1 MNVLSSRE
9 LIKYIVSEFR
19 RFFNSGPEVVSSA
32 PGRIDFLN
40 THQDYKGL
48 PVVSIGIDLRT
59 YIAVSRIPGRKSRI
73 ISINLLRERRKYMD
87 SFNVDNI
94 VLRNGKW
101 FGNYIRSSVKA
112 LKEIYRDIDG
122 FNALIYS
129 DVPVAAGLASSA
141 ALLVSFIGAMSEL
154 YGFNLSKKDIAELAF
169 HAEHDIMGI
178 PCGRL
183 DQYGSSF
190 GGILKIETRP
200 PYNVEELP
208 ILNGVFIVL
217 DSGIRHSTADIHPRR
232 QAEIN
237 EGLRILLQMNDL
249 KENIMEKLSDKYYAV
264 KWDEIKYEELLP
276 YMMRLLDTPRRR
288 IEFTFK
294 MHESTLLALNIIRG
308 NIPDLDKIVTILG
321 SEWRDEVERA
331 LNSDNPGLA
340 LIGVIMNYQHVLLR
354 DLYDVSLPELERI
367 RNAALAA
374 GALGVKLSGAGL
386 GGSLTALA
394 KDLKDAEN
402 ILGKGLENGAKRGW
416 IVKVD
421 TGLRREL

>member
-1 MNVLSSRE
+1 LSSRE

-19 RFFNSGPEVVSSA
+19 RFFNSEPEVISSA

-48 PVVSIGIDLRT
+48 PVVSIGINLRT
-59 YIAVSRIPGRKSRI
+59 YIAVSRILGRKSRI
-73 ISINLLRERRKYMD
+73 VSISLLRERRKYVD

-94 VLRNGKW
+94 VLRKGKW

-112 LKEIYRDIDG
+112 LKEIHRDIDG

-141 ALLVSFIGAMSEL
+141 ALLVSFIGAMT
-154 YGFNLSKKDIAELAF
+154 ELAF

-178 PCGRL
+178 SCGRL

-190 GGILKIETRP
+190 GGILKIETKP

-249 KENIMEKLSDKYYAV
+249 KGNIMEKLSDKYYAV

-276 YMMRLLDTPRRR
+276 YMMRLPDTPRRR

-308 NIPDLDKIVTILG
+308 DIPDLDKIITILG
-321 SEWRDEVERA
+321 SEWRDEVEKA
-331 LNSDNPGLA
+331 LNSDNSALA

-367 RNAALAA
+367 RNAALTA

-394 KDLKDAEN
+394 RDLKDAEN
-402 ILGKGLENGAKRGW
+402 ILRKGLENGAKRGW

-421 TGLRREL
+421 TGLRRES

>member
-1 MNVLSSRE
+1 LVSRE

-19 RFFNSGPEVVSSA
+19 RFFNSEPEVISSA

-48 PVVSIGIDLRT
+48 PVVSIGINLRT
-59 YIAVSRIPGRKSRI
+59 YIAVSRIPGRKSKI

-94 VLRNGKW
+94 VLKRGKW

-112 LKEIYRDIDG
+112 LKEMHRDIDG

-141 ALLVSFIGAMSEL
+141 ALLVSFIGAMNEV

-249 KENIMEKLSDKYYAV
+249 KENIMEKLSDKYYTV

-276 YMMRLLDTPRRR
+276 YMMRLPDTPRRR

-308 NIPDLDKIVTILG
+308 DIPDLDKIITILG
-321 SEWRDEVERA
+321 SEWKDEVKKA
-331 LNSDNPGLA
+331 LNSDNSALA

-367 RNAALAA
+367 RNAALTA

-394 KDLKDAEN
+394 RDLKDAEN
-402 ILGKGLENGAKRGW
+402 ILRKGLENGAKRGW

>member
-1 MNVLSSRE
+1 MNVLSSGE
-9 LIKYIVSEFR
+9 LTKYIVSEFEK
-19 RFFNSGPEVVSSA
+19 FFNSKPETISSA

-48 PVVSIGIDLRT
+48 PVVSIGINLRT
-59 YIAVSRIPGRKSRI
+59 YVAISRISGKKSKI
-73 ISINLLRERRKYMD
+73 ISINLLREGRNYTD

-94 VLRNGKW
+94 VLKSGKW

-112 LKEIYRDIDG
+112 LKEIHRDIDG

-141 ALLVSFIGAMSEL
+141 ALLVSFIGAMNEV

-190 GGILKIETRP
+190 GGVLKIETRP

-208 ILNGVFIVL
+208 ILDGVFVVL

-232 QAEIN
+232 QAEID
-237 EGLRILLQMNDL
+237 EGLRALLQMNDL
-249 KENIMEKLSDKYYAV
+249 EESIMEKLSDKYYAV

-276 YMMRLLDTPRRR
+276 YLMRLPDTPRRR

-294 MHESTLLALNIIRG
+294 MHESTILALNIIRG
-308 NIPDLDKIVTILG
+308 NTPDPGKIVTILG
-321 SEWRDEVERA
+321 SEWRDEIEKA
-331 LNSDNPGLA
+331 LNSDNPSLA
-340 LIGVIMNYQHVLLR
+340 LIGVIMNCQHVLLR

-367 RNAALAA
+367 RNAALTA

-402 ILGKGLENGAKRGW
+402 ILRKGLENGAKRGW

>member
-9 LIKYIVSEFR
+9 LVKYVVSEFK
-19 RFFNSGPEVVSSA
+19 RFFNSEPEVISSA

-48 PVVSIGIDLRT
+48 PVVSIGINLRT
-59 YIAVSRIPGRKSRI
+59 YIAVSRIYGRTTRI
-73 ISINLLRERRKYMD
+73 ISINLLREGMEYID
-87 SFNVDNI
+87 SFNVEDI
-94 VLRNGKW
+94 VLRGGKW

-112 LKEIYRDIDG
+112 LKEIHKDVGG

-141 ALLVSFIGAMSEL
+141 ALLVSFIGAINEV
-154 YGFNLSKKDIAELAF
+154 YGYNLSKKDIAELAF

-183 DQYGSSF
+183 DQYGSTF

-217 DSGIRHSTADIHPRR
+217 DSGIRHSTADIHPKR

-249 KENIMEKLSDKYYAV
+249 KDNILEKLSDKYYDV

-276 YMMRLLDTPRRR
+276 YINRLPDTPRRR

-308 NIPDLDKIVTILG
+308 GIPDLDKIVAVLG
-321 SEWRDEVERA
+321 NEWRDEVEKA
-331 LNSDNPGLA
+331 LNSDSPDLA
-340 LIGVIMNYQHVLLR
+340 LIGVIMNYQHTLLR

-402 ILGKGLENGAKRGW
+402 VLRKGLEYGARRGW
-416 IVKVD
+416 IVKID

>member
-1 MNVLSSRE
+1 MNVLSSGE
-9 LIKYIVSEFR
+9 LTKYIVSEFEK
-19 RFFNSGPEVVSSA
+19 FFNSKPEAISSA

-48 PVVSIGIDLRT
+48 PVVSIGINLRT
-59 YIAVSRIPGRKSRI
+59 YVAISRISGKKSKI
-73 ISINLLRERRKYMD
+73 ISINLLREGRNYTD

-94 VLRNGKW
+94 VLKSGKW

-112 LKEIYRDIDG
+112 LKEIHRDIDG

-141 ALLVSFIGAMSEL
+141 ALLVSFIGAMNEV

-190 GGILKIETRP
+190 GGVLKIETRP

-208 ILNGVFIVL
+208 ILDGVFVVL

-232 QAEIN
+232 QAEID
-237 EGLRILLQMNDL
+237 EGLRALLQMNDL
-249 KENIMEKLSDKYYAV
+249 EESIMEKLSDKYYAV

-276 YMMRLLDTPRRR
+276 YLMRLPDTPRRR

-294 MHESTLLALNIIRG
+294 MHESTILALNIIRG
-308 NIPDLDKIVTILG
+308 NTPDPGKIVTILG
-321 SEWRDEVERA
+321 SEWRDEIEKA
-331 LNSDNPGLA
+331 LNSDNPSLA
-340 LIGVIMNYQHVLLR
+340 LIGVIMNCQHVLLR

-367 RNAALAA
+367 RNAALTA

-402 ILGKGLENGAKRGW
+402 ILRKGLENGAKRGW

>member
-1 MNVLSSRE
+1 VNVLSSRE
-9 LIKYIVSEFR
+9 LVKYVVSEFK
-19 RFFNSGPEVVSSA
+19 RFFNSEPEVISSA

-48 PVVSIGIDLRT
+48 PVVSIGINLRT
-59 YIAVSRIPGRKSRI
+59 YIAVSRIYGRTTRI
-73 ISINLLRERRKYMD
+73 ISINLLREGMEYID
-87 SFNVDNI
+87 SFNVEDI
-94 VLRNGKW
+94 VLRGGKW

-112 LKEIYRDIDG
+112 LKEIHKDVGG

-141 ALLVSFIGAMSEL
+141 ALLVSFIGAINEV
-154 YGFNLSKKDIAELAF
+154 YGYNLSKKDIAELAF

-183 DQYGSSF
+183 DQYGSTF

-217 DSGIRHSTADIHPRR
+217 DSGIRHSTADIHPKR

-249 KENIMEKLSDKYYAV
+249 KDNILEKLSDKYYDV

-276 YMMRLLDTPRRR
+276 YINRLPDTPRRR

-308 NIPDLDKIVTILG
+308 GIPDLDKIVAVLG
-321 SEWRDEVERA
+321 NEWRDEVEKA
-331 LNSDNPGLA
+331 LNSDSPDLA
-340 LIGVIMNYQHVLLR
+340 LIGVIMNYQHTLLR

-402 ILGKGLENGAKRGW
+402 VLRKGLEYGARRGW
-416 IVKVD
+416 IVKID